1 MLLLL
6 LRQVEIDGDDEWK
19 NIYYMSTDFL
29 SLSPANHQ
37 QQDELPVGWM
47 TTGWWRLSSSV

>member
-29 SLSPANHQ
+29 SLSPANH
-37 QQDELPVGWM
+37 
-47 TTGWWRLSSSV
+47 